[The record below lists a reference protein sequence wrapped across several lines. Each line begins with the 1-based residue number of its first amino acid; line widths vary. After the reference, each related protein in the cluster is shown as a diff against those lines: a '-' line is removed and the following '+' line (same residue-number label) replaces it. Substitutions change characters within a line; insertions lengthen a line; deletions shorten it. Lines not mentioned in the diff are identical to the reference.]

1 MGRRTMRTAAALA
14 ALALLGAAALGPA
27 QEKGDGWVRLF
38 NGKDFTGWRKFVD
51 PNRNADPDKVWT
63 VQDGI
68 IVCAGRPNGY
78 LITEKEYGDFVL
90 RVQWRW
96 GKTAPARGGRNSGV
110 FVWVTG
116 SDKIWPKGVEAQLF
130 SGSAGDIWLVGDFK
144 LQVDPAR
151 QDPKVN
157 RHFFRIDKG
166 KMIEKPIGE
175 WNQYEITCKGSTIKL
190 EVNGQQVN
198 EGAHAEATRGKILL
212 QSEGAEIFFRNIQ
225 LKSL

>member
-1 MGRRTMRTAAALA
+1 MTRPSAHLRNSRRSPAPPVVQCSGGADRWRRFSDLSCEGTPARMPVVSEPRERSRSRNMGRRTMRTAAALA

-51 PNRNADPDKVWT
+51 PKSNADPDQVWT

-116 SDKIWPKGVEAQLF
+116 QDKIWPKGVEAQLF

-144 LQVDPAR
+144 LQVDP
-151 QDPKVN
+151 
-157 RHFFRIDKG
+157 
-166 KMIEKPIGE
+166 
-175 WNQYEITCKGSTIKL
+175 
-190 EVNGQQVN
+190 
-198 EGAHAEATRGKILL
+198 
-212 QSEGAEIFFRNIQ
+212 
-225 LKSL
+225 